1 MGAGGTR
8 EKDKETAML
17 IKTRR
22 SGMVW
27 VEWPP
32 VEDGECWCLGASS
45 DGRYLTAYRAVDG
58 RWEAVAW
65 EELGSEQRERDDPDL
80 LH

>member
-1 MGAGGTR
+1 
-8 EKDKETAML
+8 
-17 IKTRR
+17 
-22 SGMVW
+22 MVW

-32 VEDGECWCLGASS
+32 VEDGELWCLGASP

-58 RWEAVAW
+58 GWQAVPWED
-65 EELGSEQRERDDPDL
+65 LGGERPEQRPDPDW

>member
-1 MGAGGTR
+1 
-8 EKDKETAML
+8 ML

-32 VEDGECWCLGASS
+32 VEDAECWCLGASS

-65 EELGSEQRERDDPDL
+65 EALGGEPRERDE